1 MVNVFLADT
10 RPEERSAL
18 RLLVSDMKMKVV
30 GEAADW
36 ITTLSKAPSTNLDL
50 LLVDWDLLPDEPT
63 TAISK
68 LRSACSSSISIVLL
82 SHLNPKQQAAQSA
95 GADLFISKG
104 ETPTRVAEGIK
115 WIAGN
120 IDRENSFTNIFNLIG
135 ERKDGVKMD
144 IKVPQALVKD
154 HEEIDSMMERAIQ
167 EGGKV
172 SEAAKILSAAVKA
185 HITHEEKFALPPL
198 GLLPDLVNGRLEDEM
213 DVASE
218 MADDLRSEM
227 PQMLAEHKKI
237 NLALDDLDKAAA
249 EENKPVYNEF
259 VDWMKL
265 HLLEE
270 EQVYYPSALL
280 VGLYLKFKLAALV
293 QFRYP

>member
-10 RPEERSAL
+10 QPEERSAL
-18 RLLVSDMKMKVV
+18 RLLLSDMKMKVV

-36 ITTLSKAPSTNLDL
+36 STTLSKAPTTNFDL
-50 LLVDWDLLPDEPT
+50 LLIDWDLLPDEPT
-63 TAISK
+63 SAVAK
-68 LRSACSSSISIVLL
+68 LRSACTGSISVVLL
-82 SHLNPKQQAAQSA
+82 SHLNPKQQAALSA

-104 ETPTRVAEGIK
+104 ETTAQVVDGIK
-115 WIAGN
+115 RIAGSIN
-120 IDRENSFTNIFNLIG
+120 RESSFTNLLNLIG
-135 ERKDGVKMD
+135 ERKDGLKMD
-144 IKVPQALVKD
+144 IKIPKALVKD
-154 HEEIDSMMERAIQ
+154 HEEIESMMEKAIK

-172 SEAAKILSAAVKA
+172 SEAAKILSEAVKA
-185 HITHEEKFALPPL
+185 HIAHEEKFALPPL

-213 DVASE
+213 DIAAE
-218 MADDLRSEM
+218 MADDLKTQM
-227 PQMLAEHKKI
+227 PNMLAEHKKI
-237 NLALDDLDKAAA
+237 NLALNELDNAAT